1 MRQTIST
8 MAVLVA
14 VSAFGLPIV
23 QGGDSRHGTEL
34 RLVVATEEAR
44 NVQRARPANEAAAE
58 PAPKADPELPAPRTP
73 PRDPTEPGEELRDLV
88 APFRMGQPGRPGAAG
103 LAVPRITLRGRI
115 IGPKAPPAAIVEL
128 HGAVYVLHEESELTV
143 DGPEA
148 ALGGLTLRA
157 KQISSSEVRIE
168 VLPLGKVIVLR

>member
-1 MRQTIST
+1 MRHTLSITTI
-8 MAVLVA
+8 LVA
-14 VSAFGLPIV
+14 VSALGLPIV
-23 QGGDSRHGTEL
+23 QGGDSRPRTEL
-34 RLVVATEEAR
+34 RLVAAAEAAR
-44 NVQRARPANEAAAE
+44 NVQRARPAEESPAE
-58 PAPKADPELPAPRTP
+58 PAPKPDPELPAPRTP

-115 IGPKAPPAAIVEL
+115 IGPKAPPAAVVEL

-148 ALGGLTLRA
+148 ALGGFTFRA
-157 KQISSSEVRIE
+157 KQITTSEVRIE
-168 VLPLGKVIVLR
+168 VLPLGKVMVLR